1 MSKDVDQTA
10 DQRVTE
16 GQPPTHWPESA
27 GVPDDALDA
36 RGLKC
41 PEPLLLV
48 RNRLRELAPDAL
60 LHVLATDPSTH
71 RDFEQLC
78 RFVGHRLEG
87 YRQVDGVFEFLIRR
101 KP

>member
-1 MSKDVDQTA
+1 MTDKTNEHATDEVSGEDD
-10 DQRVTE
+10 
-16 GQPPTHWPESA
+16 WPEQHDPVQA
-27 GVPDDALDA
+27 THDQLDA
-36 RGLKC
+36 RGLRC

-48 RNRLRELAPDAL
+48 RNRLREMAPGSL
-60 LHVLATDPSTH
+60 LYVQATDPSTH

-87 YRQVDGVFEFLIRR
+87 HRQRGEVFEFLLRR